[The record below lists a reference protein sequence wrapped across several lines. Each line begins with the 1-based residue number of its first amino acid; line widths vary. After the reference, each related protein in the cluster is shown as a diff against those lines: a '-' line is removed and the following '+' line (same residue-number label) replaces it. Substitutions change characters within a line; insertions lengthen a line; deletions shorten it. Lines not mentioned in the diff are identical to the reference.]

1 MHSLTLFKIHQWV
14 TIVSIALIF
23 VLAIAP
29 VSALQTTNGDPT
41 TFPQIDNYI
50 SSQMA
55 DLHIPGISIA
65 IVQGSEIVHLKSFGI
80 SDPSGRLLTPQTPML
95 IGSLTKSFTALAVM
109 QLVEAGKIDLDSPV
123 QHYLPWFFILPPP
136 ESDYMDIDQNPDSK
150 ASSRITIRHLL
161 NQTSGISRSTGEK
174 MIADW
179 DTSDSAI
186 EHYVRMLGGERMH
199 HAAGAGFE
207 YSNANYVTL
216 GMVIQVVSRMSYEA
230 YVQEHIF
237 NPLEMNN
244 SFTSQVEAK
253 QHGMSAGY
261 RQWFGF
267 PVNASNLLYPRGMMP
282 AGYLISSAEDLG
294 HYMIAQMNEGRY
306 KDVSIV
312 LPHTIEALHAPA
324 VLAEPEGYHRQPSGY
339 YGMGW
344 YVMEMND
351 IPVLVH
357 DGDTPNFH
365 ADMVFIPARELG
377 IVLLVNT
384 NTVLLGDGIRN
395 LSAGVI
401 NILMG
406 QKPPRAES
414 DMKIYSLYIFF
425 IGFLGFEFF
434 KLGRFVFTLRRQN
447 QRNQFVSASWF
458 KQIALP
464 VLIGLT
470 VALWM
475 FISMP
480 LMFKV
485 PWQVMIRNQP
495 DLAWVVL
502 LGGLL
507 ALLNGILQSLQNAWK
522 ISKTTLSRM

>member
-1 MHSLTLFKIHQWV
+1 MRSLPFFRIHRWV
-14 TIVSIALIF
+14 TIVSVGLICAL
-23 VLAIAP
+23 VLAP
-29 VSALQTTNGDPT
+29 VSALQNTNVDPT
-41 TFPQIDNYI
+41 AFPQIDNYI
-50 SSQMA
+50 LSEMA

-65 IVQGSEIVHLKSFGI
+65 IVQGSQIVHLKSFGI
-80 SDPSGRLLTPQTPML
+80 ADPSGRPLTPQTPML
-95 IGSLTKSFTALAVM
+95 IGSLTKSFTALAIM
-109 QLVEAGKIDLDSPV
+109 QLVESGKIDLDTPA
-123 QHYLPWFFILPPP
+123 QHYLPWFFILPLP
-136 ESDYMDIDQNPDSK
+136 ETDYLDMDRIPDSN
-150 ASSRITIRHLL
+150 ASSRITIRQML

-174 MIADW
+174 MIMDG
-179 DTSDSAI
+179 DISDSAI
-186 EHYVRMLGGERMH
+186 EHYVRVLAAERMH

-216 GMVIQVVSRMSYEA
+216 GMIIQAVSGMSYEA

-237 NPLEMNN
+237 KPLEMNN
-244 SFTSQVEAK
+244 SFTSQLEAQ

-267 PVNASNLLYPRGMMP
+267 PILASDLPYPRGSMP
-282 AGYLISSAEDLG
+282 AGYLISSSEDLA
-294 HYMIAQMNEGRY
+294 HYMIAQMNAGQY

-312 LPHTIEALHAPA
+312 SPQAIETLHAPA
-324 VLAEPEGYHRQPSGY
+324 VPAAPQGYHRQPSGY

-344 YVMEMND
+344 YVMEMNN

-365 ADMVFIPARELG
+365 ADMILIPASEWG

-395 LSAGVI
+395 LSAGVA

-406 QKPPRAES
+406 QKPPRAEP
-414 DMKIYSLYIFF
+414 DIKIYSLYIFF
-425 IGFLGFEFF
+425 MGFLGFEFF
-434 KLGRFVFTLRRQN
+434 KLGRFMFTVRRQN
-447 QRNQFVSASWF
+447 QRNKFASASRF
-458 KQIALP
+458 KQIVLP
-464 VLIGLT
+464 LLIGLI

-507 ALLNGILQSLQNAWK
+507 TLLNGILQGAQNARK
-522 ISKTTLSRM
+522 ISKAFLP

>member
-1 MHSLTLFKIHQWV
+1 MRSLTLFKIHRWV
-14 TIVSIALIF
+14 TIVTVALMCT
-23 VLAIAP
+23 LAISP
-29 VSALQTTNGDPT
+29 VSALQTTNVDLT
-41 TFPQIDNYI
+41 AFPQIDNYI
-50 SSQMA
+50 SSEMA

-65 IVQGSEIVHLKSFGI
+65 IVQGNQIVHLKSFGI
-80 SDPSGRLLTPQTPML
+80 ADPSRHLLTPQTPML
-95 IGSLTKSFTALAVM
+95 IGSLTKSFTALAIM
-109 QLVEAGKIDLDSPV
+109 QLVDAGKIDLDTPA

-136 ESDYMDIDQNPDSK
+136 ETDHLDIDQNPDSN

-179 DTSDSAI
+179 DSSDSAI
-186 EHYVRMLGGERMH
+186 EHYVRALGAERMH
-199 HAAGAGFE
+199 HPAGAGFE
-207 YSNANYVTL
+207 YSNANYITL
-216 GMVIQVVSRMSYEA
+216 GMIVQAVSGLSYET
-230 YVQEHIF
+230 YIQEHIF
-237 NPLEMNN
+237 KPLEMHN
-244 SFTSQVEAK
+244 SCTSQLEAQ

-267 PVNASNLLYPRGMMP
+267 PVLAGDLPYPRGLVS
-282 AGYLISSAEDLG
+282 AGYLISSAEDLA
-294 HYMIAQMNEGRY
+294 HYIIAQMNAGQY

-312 LPHTIEALHAPA
+312 SSQAIETLHAPA
-324 VLAEPEGYHRQPSGY
+324 VPVAPEGYHRQPSGY

-344 YVMEMND
+344 YVMEMNN

-365 ADMVFIPARELG
+365 ADMIFIPSREWG

-395 LSAGVI
+395 LSAGVA

-406 QKPPRAES
+406 QKPPRAEP
-414 DMKIYSLYIFF
+414 DMKTFSLYIFF

-434 KLGRFVFTLRRQN
+434 KLGRFIFSLRRQN
-447 QRNQFVSASWF
+447 QRNKFVSASWF
-458 KQIALP
+458 KQIVLP
-464 VLIGLT
+464 VLIGLI
-470 VALWM
+470 VVLWM
-475 FISMP
+475 FIIMP

-507 ALLNGILQSLQNAWK
+507 ALINGILQSMQNAWK
-522 ISKTTLSRM
+522 ISKTSLSQI

>member
-1 MHSLTLFKIHQWV
+1 MRSLTSFKIHRWV
-14 TIVSIALIF
+14 TIVSVALISA
-23 VLAIAP
+23 LAMAP
-29 VSALQTTNGDPT
+29 VFALQNSNVDPT
-41 TFPQIDNYI
+41 AFPQIDNYI
-50 SSQMA
+50 LSQMA

-65 IVQGSEIVHLKSFGI
+65 IVQGNRIVHLQSFGI
-80 SDPSGRLLTPQTPML
+80 ADPSGRLLTPQTPML
-95 IGSLTKSFTALAVM
+95 IGSVTKSFTALAIM
-109 QLVEAGKIDLDSPV
+109 QLVEDGKIDLDSPV
-123 QHYLPWFFILPPP
+123 QHYLPWFFVLPPP
-136 ESDYMDIDQNPDSK
+136 ETDHLDIDQNPDSK

-186 EHYVRMLGGERMH
+186 EHYVRALGRERMH
-199 HAAGAGFE
+199 HAAGTGFE

-216 GMVIQVVSRMSYEA
+216 GMIIQAVSGMSYEA

-237 NPLEMNN
+237 KPLEMNN
-244 SFTSQVEAK
+244 SFTSQVEAQ

-267 PVNASNLLYPRGMMP
+267 PVNASNLPYPRGMLP

-312 LPHTIEALHAPA
+312 SSQAIETLHAPA
-324 VLAEPEGYHRQPSGY
+324 VPVAPEGYHRQPSGY

-344 YVMEMND
+344 YVMEMNNT
-351 IPVLVH
+351 PVLVH

-365 ADMVFIPARELG
+365 ADMIFIPAREWE

-395 LSAGVI
+395 LSAGVA

-406 QKPPRAES
+406 QKPPLVEP

-425 IGFLGFEFF
+425 TGFLSFEFF
-434 KLGRFVFTLRRQN
+434 KLGCFLFILRRQN
-447 QRNQFVSASWF
+447 QRNKFASASLF
-458 KQIALP
+458 KHIFLP
-464 VLIGLT
+464 VLIGLI

-475 FISMP
+475 FIIMP

-485 PWQVMIRNQP
+485 SWQVMIRNQP

-507 ALLNGILQSLQNAWK
+507 ALLNGILQSVQNAWK
-522 ISKTTLSRM
+522 IRKTSLSQI

>member
-1 MHSLTLFKIHQWV
+1 MRSLILFKIHRWV
-14 TIVSIALIF
+14 TIVSVALICA
-23 VLAIAP
+23 LTIAP
-29 VSALQTTNGDPT
+29 VSALQTTNVDLT
-41 TFPQIDNYI
+41 AFPQIDNYI

-65 IVQGSEIVHLKSFGI
+65 IVQGNQIVHLKSFGI
-80 SDPSGRLLTPQTPML
+80 ADSTGRSLTPQTPML
-95 IGSLTKSFTALAVM
+95 IGSLTKSFTALAIM

-123 QHYLPWFFILPPP
+123 QQYLTWFFILPPP
-136 ESDYMDIDQNPDSK
+136 ETDYLDINQNPDSN
-150 ASSRITIRHLL
+150 ASSQITIRHLL

-186 EHYVRMLGGERMH
+186 EHYVRALGTERMH
-199 HAAGAGFE
+199 RPAGAGFE

-216 GMVIQVVSRMSYEA
+216 GMVIQAVSGMSYEA
-230 YVQEHIF
+230 YIQEHIF
-237 NPLEMNN
+237 KPLEMNN
-244 SFTSQVEAK
+244 SFTSQLEAQ

-267 PVNASNLLYPRGMMP
+267 PVLASDLPYPRGMVP
-282 AGYLISSAEDLG
+282 AGYLISSAEDLA
-294 HYMIAQMNEGRY
+294 HYMIAQMNAGQY

-312 LPHTIEALHAPA
+312 SPQAIEMIHAPA
-324 VLAEPEGYHRQPSGY
+324 VLAAPEGYHRQPSGY

-344 YVMEMND
+344 YVMAMNN

-365 ADMVFIPARELG
+365 ADMVLIPVRKWG

-384 NTVLLGDGIRN
+384 NTVLLGNGIRN
-395 LSAGVI
+395 LAAGVA

-406 QKPPRAES
+406 QKPSLVEP

-425 IGFLGFEFF
+425 MGFLSFEFF
-434 KLGRFVFTLRRQN
+434 KLGRFIFTKRRQN
-447 QRNQFVSASWF
+447 QRNKFASASRF
-458 KQIALP
+458 KHLFLP
-464 VLIGLT
+464 VLIGLI
-470 VALWM
+470 VAVWM
-475 FISMP
+475 FTIMP

-485 PWQVMIRNQP
+485 SWQVMIRNQP

-507 ALLNGILQSLQNAWK
+507 ALLNGILQSVQNAWR
-522 ISKTTLSRM
+522 IRKTSLSQT

>member
-1 MHSLTLFKIHQWV
+1 MHSPRLIKIHRWV
-14 TIVSIALIF
+14 TIVSVVLICAL
-23 VLAIAP
+23 AMAP
-29 VSALQTTNGDPT
+29 VSAQQTTNVDLT
-41 TFPQIDNYI
+41 AFPQIDNYI
-50 SSQMA
+50 LSEMA
-55 DLHIPGISIA
+55 DLHIPGIAIA
-65 IVQGSEIVHLKSFGI
+65 IVQGNQIVHLKSFGI
-80 SDPSGRLLTPQTPML
+80 ADSSGRPLTPQTPML
-95 IGSLTKSFTALAVM
+95 IGSLTKSFTALAIM
-109 QLVEAGKIDLDSPV
+109 QLVEAGKIDLDTPV
-123 QHYLPWFFILPPP
+123 QHYLTWFSILPPLEIDDQIP
-136 ESDYMDIDQNPDSK
+136 ESR
-150 ASSRITIRHLL
+150 ASRITIRHLL

-186 EHYVRMLGGERMH
+186 EHYVHALGRERMH

-216 GMVIQVVSRMSYEA
+216 GMVVQAVSGTSYEA
-230 YVQEHIF
+230 YIQEHIF
-237 NPLEMNN
+237 KPLEMNN
-244 SFTSQVEAK
+244 SFTSQVDAQ
-253 QHGMSAGY
+253 QHDMSAGY

-267 PVNASNLLYPRGMMP
+267 PMLASDLPYPRGMVP

-294 HYMIAQMNEGRY
+294 HYMIAQMNAGQY

-312 LPHTIEALHAPA
+312 SSHTIETLHAPA
-324 VLAEPEGYHRQPSGY
+324 VSAAPEGYHRQPSGY

-344 YVMEMND
+344 YVIEMNNT
-351 IPVLVH
+351 PVLVH

-365 ADMVFIPARELG
+365 ADMIFIPARKWG

-395 LSAGVI
+395 VSAGVA

-406 QKPPRAES
+406 QKPSLVEP
-414 DMKIYSLYIFF
+414 DMKIYTLYIFF
-425 IGFLGFEFF
+425 ISFLGFEFF
-434 KLGRFVFTLRRQN
+434 KLGRFIFTLRRQN

-458 KQIALP
+458 KQIVLP
-464 VLIGLT
+464 VLIGLI

-475 FISMP
+475 LIMMP

-495 DLAWVVL
+495 DLAWVIL
-502 LGGLL
+502 LGGFL
-507 ALLNGILQSLQNAWK
+507 ALLNGILKSIQNAWK
-522 ISKTTLSRM
+522 ISKASLSRI